1 MRRFTR
7 VLIAAHCLGMPLVTL
22 TAAAEPVERIISV
35 GGDVTEILYA
45 IGAGDA
51 IVAVDTTSRH
61 PEAATALPDV
71 GYMRRLSAEPI
82 LALAPDHIIAI
93 ADAGPKDA
101 IAILRQAGVRFT
113 EIPDDPSVAGA
124 LAKIQAVADAAGKGE
139 AGQELAADTE
149 KRISAALAAVPEGQA
164 RPKALFLL
172 SVGRGALMAGGRES
186 SADAMIKLAG
196 GENIASGFTGYKP
209 FEPEAMLALDPD
221 IIIVTKR
228 TLLALGGVE
237 QMRTQPQF
245 AATSAA
251 RTGRI
256 VAFDGAMLLGFG
268 VRMADAIEALTK
280 TFHVTAP
287 PAANEG

>member
-7 VLIAAHCLGMPLVTL
+7 ILIAAHCLGMPLVTL

-45 IGAGDA
+45 VGAGDA
-51 IVAVDTTSRH
+51 IIAVDSTSRH
-61 PEAATALPDV
+61 PAAATALPDV

-93 ADAGPKDA
+93 SDSGPKDA
-101 IAILRQAGVRFT
+101 IAILQQAGVRFT

-124 LAKIQAVADAAGKGE
+124 LAKIQAVADAVGRGGAGRS
-139 AGQELAADTE
+139 LAADAQ
-149 KRISAALAAVPEGQA
+149 KRIDVALAAVPEGKA
-164 RPKALFLL
+164 KPKALFLL
-172 SVGRGALMAGGRES
+172 SVGRGALMAGGS
-186 SADAMIKLAG
+186 GSGADAMIELAG

-209 FEPEAMLALDPD
+209 FEPEAMLSLNPD
-221 IIIVTKR
+221 VIIVTKR

-237 QMRTQPQF
+237 QMRAQPQF

-256 VAFDGAMLLGFG
+256 VGFDGAMLLGFG
-268 VRMADAIEALTK
+268 VRLADAIEALTK
-280 TFHVTAP
+280 AFHDAP
-287 PAANEG
+287 ATGAKEG